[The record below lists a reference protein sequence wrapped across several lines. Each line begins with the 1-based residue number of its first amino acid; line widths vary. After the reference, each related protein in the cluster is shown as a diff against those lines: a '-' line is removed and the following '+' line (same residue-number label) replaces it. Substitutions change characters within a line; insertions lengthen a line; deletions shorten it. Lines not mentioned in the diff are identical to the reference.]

1 MIFGNKETP
10 GTRLDAFL
18 TCSDAIWKHRGAT
31 RHHIPIDR
39 ARHTRTSCSCGLQKI
54 PSLILYGGAQVLNFC
69 TGSLPLPRQFTH
81 YVRSSTCGERDLL
94 SYIVDDP
101 DLSRFDQVVGILLN
115 DLNCSVTRSMVFRIW
130 EARKCVT
137 GGSGAQARRYCCGA
151 ESAWRHACSGCS
163 RGCAMACPAP
173 VSSTVSR
180 RSGARAG
187 AEASQHPPGDGR
199 CCQRVRF
206 GLYYRNLLASL
217 LLPFHVPRQ
226 H

>member
-1 MIFGNKETP
+1 MWVAG
-10 GTRLDAFL
+10 DSFL
-18 TCSDAIWKHRGAT
+18 NSLRRCVSAQFLYLFSSASSSIHSLRSV
-31 RHHIPIDR
+31 IDLRR
-39 ARHTRTSCSCGLQKI
+39 A
-54 PSLILYGGAQVLNFC
+54 
-69 TGSLPLPRQFTH
+69 GSPLVYR
-81 YVRSSTCGERDLL
+81 Y
-94 SYIVDDP
+94 DP

-115 DLNCSVTRSMVFRIW
+115 DLNCSVTRSMAFRIW

-137 GGSGAQARRYCCGA
+137 GGSGAQARRYCCGE

-217 LLPFHVPRQ
+217 LLPFYVPRQ
-226 H
+226 HWPCRRGEGGEENY